1 MTLLKGETGR
11 NLKMRKWSLAAAM
24 ITAVPVAAV
33 AADADAGKT
42 VFNKCKACHQ
52 VDKNA
57 VGPHLGGIVGRKA
70 GSLEDYKYS
79 DALKKSGIT
88 WDEAALDKWLQGP
101 AKDVPGTKMI
111 FAGIKEHE
119 DRENLIA
126 YLKTLK

>member
-1 MTLLKGETGR
+1 MPLRR
-11 NLKMRKWSLAAAM
+11 NGKENEMRKWVLAIAMIAAVPTAAM
-24 ITAVPVAAV
+24 S
-33 AADADAGKT
+33 ADADAGKT

-52 VDKNA
+52 VDKNG
-57 VGPHLGGIVGRKA
+57 VGPHLGSVVGRAA
-70 GSLEDYKYS
+70 GSLPDYNYS

-111 FAGIKEHE
+111 FAGIKDEG
-119 DRENLIA
+119 DRANLIE

>member
-1 MTLLKGETGR
+1 MPLRR
-11 NLKMRKWSLAAAM
+11 NGKENEMRKWVLAIAMIAAVPTAAM
-24 ITAVPVAAV
+24 S
-33 AADADAGKT
+33 ADADAGKT

-52 VDKNA
+52 VDKNG
-57 VGPHLGGIVGRKA
+57 VGPHLGSVFGRPA
-70 GSLEDYKYS
+70 GSLADYNYS

-111 FAGIKEHE
+111 FAGVKDET
-119 DRENLIA
+119 DRANLIA

>member
-1 MTLLKGETGR
+1 
-11 NLKMRKWSLAAAM
+11 MRKWILAAAM

-57 VGPHLGGIVGRKA
+57 VGPHLGNLLGRKA

-79 DALKKSGIT
+79 DALKNSGIT
-88 WDEAALDKWLQGP
+88 W
-101 AKDVPGTKMI
+101 
-111 FAGIKEHE
+111 
-119 DRENLIA
+119 
-126 YLKTLK
+126 

>member
-1 MTLLKGETGR
+1 
-11 NLKMRKWSLAAAM
+11 MRKWILAAAM

>member
-1 MTLLKGETGR
+1 
-11 NLKMRKWSLAAAM
+11 MRKWILAAAM

-57 VGPHLGGIVGRKA
+57 VGPHLGSLIGRKA

-79 DALKKSGIT
+79 DALKNSGIT
-88 WDEAALDKWLQGP
+88 WDDASLDKWLQGA
-101 AKDVPGTKMI
+101 AKDVPGAKML
-111 FAGIKEHE
+111 FGGIKDEG
-119 DRENLIA
+119 DRANLIE